1 MSVLGVVGLLLGIA
15 ALIVLSYK
23 GVNAFVSSLIAAAI
37 VIITNGMPF
46 WGTFSDSYAT
56 GMKNF
61 AGSYFLIFGL
71 AAAYGLSLIH
81 IYRFCHRLSQIALCI
96 AFQLLQDH
104 RRNLLGRIFLL
115 VNGNLVIRSHL
126 SLDGRYG
133 SVHIGDRLPSG
144 RISNE
149 PFTVLCKC
157 HR

>member
-61 AGSYFLIFGL
+61 CRKLFPDLRSGRSIRRTDEDQRRCRIGCHPAVQAVRYQMGAGSLHRCY
-71 AAAYGLSLIH
+71 AADGNGRYLCFR
-81 IYRFCHRLSQIALCI
+81 YRICSMP
-96 AFQLLQDH
+96 H
-104 RRNLLGRIFLL
+104 RR
-115 VNGNLVIRSHL
+115 SH
-126 SLDGRYG
+126 
-133 SVHIGDRLPSG
+133 VP
-144 RISNE
+144 
-149 PFTVLCKC
+149 
-157 HR
+157 